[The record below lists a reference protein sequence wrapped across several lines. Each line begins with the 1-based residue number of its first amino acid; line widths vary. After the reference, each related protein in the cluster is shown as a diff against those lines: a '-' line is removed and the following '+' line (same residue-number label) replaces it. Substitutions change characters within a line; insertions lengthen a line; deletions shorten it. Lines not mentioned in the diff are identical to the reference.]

1 MEIGREIIKLS
12 EGKGDSKGLEQRKC
26 YAQEDKEYIHI
37 FRLRKCSDWRGF
49 TLINLIL
56 FCLRPVG
63 DRC

>member
-1 MEIGREIIKLS
+1 MMEIGREIIKLS

-49 TLINLIL
+49 TLI
-56 FCLRPVG
+56 
-63 DRC
+63 